1 MLFYSVPHC
10 VYIIFKKKKIQFIK
24 YLLCEVSL
32 NRLRVWCFLKR
43 TLIHVYN
50 AYTAGERAVLLQ
62 NLQIWSKVLCEDF
75 P

>member
-10 VYIIFKKKKIQFIK
+10 VYIIFKKKIQFIK

-32 NRLRVWCFLKR
+32 NRQSLVFLKR

-62 NLQIWSKVLCEDF
+62 NLRIWSKVLCEDF